1 MNNEPAPEELS
12 AELEVRIVAFLLG
25 EASDFEREE
34 IERLIEER
42 SDVRE
47 FKNQMQEMHGLLGH
61 AAGGVPLV
69 AEGDDAIVSGNTDV
83 CGDDWKLSQDKRA
96 DVLALFDDQV
106 PDDPISLADVGSES
120 LLGHPDSRS
129 VRAGSR
135 FAGGGFAGLW
145 GRLVLWTRHSKAQ
158 RIPSRPCFSKLGWN
172 NHRDVDVAGGTVS
185 VQG

>member
-1 MNNEPAPEELS
+1 MNNEPAPEGLS

-96 DVLALFDDQV
+96 DVLALFDDPSQ
-106 PDDPISLADVGSES
+106 PTRFH
-120 LLGHPDSRS
+120 LLMLVAKVCWVIALPVLSGPE
-129 VRAGSR
+129 
-135 FAGGGFAGLW
+135 AGLLAAGLLAAGLLVCGAGCQDSS
-145 GRLVLWTRHSKAQ
+145 GRSPGIIIGYRE
-158 RIPSRPCFSKLGWN
+158 
-172 NHRDVDVAGGTVS
+172 
-185 VQG
+185 

>member
-83 CGDDWKLSQDKRA
+83 CGDDWKLSQY
-96 DVLALFDDQV
+96 
-106 PDDPISLADVGSES
+106 
-120 LLGHPDSRS
+120 
-129 VRAGSR
+129 
-135 FAGGGFAGLW
+135 
-145 GRLVLWTRHSKAQ
+145 
-158 RIPSRPCFSKLGWN
+158 
-172 NHRDVDVAGGTVS
+172 
-185 VQG
+185 